1 MQNFGI
7 HFLTCNLIFAGMIFL
22 LTGCKKLLT
31 GRISPQIQ
39 YRFWILMLA
48 LLFVP
53 FLPVDF
59 PDFPLP
65 WMLLEGAV
73 KRENSVPAA
82 GSGSVGSAIPEDF
95 AVSVPPGMQ
104 SEINQTFLWL
114 WAAGM
119 AIMAGY
125 LFFSWRR
132 FRRVCLSALPVENP
146 RVHRIFDD
154 CRRELHVNDKVRLY
168 STAVLRSPAA
178 AGIFRPAVYL
188 PLPLISDFSEDALRY
203 ILLHELRHCCQ
214 MDGLMNLFADFVQ
227 ILYWFNPAV
236 WYGLKK
242 MRLDRELACDSA
254 VLEILEEG
262 EYAGYGHTLL
272 DLAEGMAGSFFPFSS
287 GIGGNT
293 KQIRLRILNIAQYRR
308 ESRKKK
314 GFGVLTYIVIS
325 ALFLS
330 FVPELSIQASGD
342 IYEFDPGEDKV
353 VSADLSGIFQG
364 YEGSFV
370 LYDSAGKTW
379 EIYNPSGAQKRTA
392 PESTYKIYAALHGL
406 EEGVISPEDS
416 YIAWDGSSCPFPE
429 WERDQNLTS
438 AMQNSVNWYFQNID
452 CKMGIRSVR
461 AFLRKLHYG
470 NETVGNDLK
479 YYWMD
484 QSLKISPIE
493 QVELLRKLHGHQLP
507 FSEENIE
514 AVEKTFCLAKSEAGS
529 LYGKTGTGQEDHVN
543 VNGWFV
549 GYLEMPG
556 NVYYFAANI
565 LSGPDASGSRAAE
578 ITAEALEELTGFSL
592 SD

>member
-1 MQNFGI
+1 
-7 HFLTCNLIFAGMIFL
+7 MIFL

-59 PDFPLP
+59 SGLSFPR
-65 WMLLEGAV
+65 MLLEGAA
-73 KRENSVPAA
+73 KGENSVPASA
-82 GSGSVGSAIPEDF
+82 GGSLGSAVTEDF
-95 AVSVPPGMQ
+95 AVTVPPGMQ
-104 SEINQTFLWL
+104 SEINQIFLWL

-119 AIMAGY
+119 AVMAGY
-125 LFFSWRR
+125 FFCSWRR
-132 FRRVCLSALPVENP
+132 FRRIRLSALPVENP
-146 RVHRIFDD
+146 RVQRIFDD

-178 AGIFRPAVYL
+178 AGVCRPVVYL
-188 PLPLISDFSEDALRY
+188 PLFVISDFSEDALRY

-272 DLAEGMAGSFFPFSS
+272 DLAEGMTGSFFPFSS
-287 GIGGNT
+287 GIGGNM
-293 KQIRLRILNIAQYRR
+293 KQIRLRILNIAEYRR
-308 ESRKKK
+308 ESRRKK
-314 GFGVLTYIVIS
+314 GFGIFTYIVIS
-325 ALFLS
+325 AIFLS
-330 FVPELSIQASGD
+330 FVPKLSIQASGD
-342 IYEFDPGEDKV
+342 IYEFDQGEDKV
-353 VSADLSGIFQG
+353 LSEDLSEIFQG

-379 EIYNPSGAQKRTA
+379 MIYNLSGAKKRIA

-416 YIAWDGSSCPFPE
+416 YIAWDGSSSPFPE
-429 WERDQNLTS
+429 WERDQDLAS
-438 AMQNSVNWYFQNID
+438 AMENSVNWYFQDID
-452 CKMGIRSVR
+452 AQMGIRSVGD
-461 AFLRKLHYG
+461 FLRKIHYG
-470 NETVGNDLK
+470 NETAGNDLK

-493 QVELLRKLHGHQLP
+493 QVELLRKLHGYQLP

-514 AVEKTFCLAKSEAGS
+514 AVEEAFCLTKSETGS
-529 LYGKTGTGQEDHVN
+529 FYGKTGTGQADHAN

-549 GYLEMPG
+549 GYLELPG

-565 LSGPDASGSRAAE
+565 QSGPDASGSRAAE